1 DAQRRDAHSAEVDP
15 WPEPASSPGPRHAGS
30 GARAFGKL
38 DFTDDAEAVG
48 LRFVYHN
55 AETPIHQLPE
65 PFGGGLALLDYDGDG
80 WLDVYCVQGGPFTEP
95 SDLGSSPTGSGDR
108 LFRHPG
114 DGTFEHLPDPP

>member
-48 LRFVYHN
+48 LRFVYDN

-65 PFGGGLALLDYDGDG
+65 PFGGGLALLDYDGDA
-80 WLDVYCVQGGPFTEP
+80 WLAVYCVQGGPFAASSGPGSP
-95 SDLGSSPTGSGDR
+95 SPGAGAR
-108 LFRHPG
+108 LFPNRG
-114 DGTFEHLPDPP
+114 DGTFEDVTDR